1 MKRAESPLISS
12 WCNIATIGLHAIIPC
27 ILDLYWRS
35 QAAKSRISAPLS
47 IRVNVAAAGTA
58 AIFAL
63 CVGWEDARK
72 VYSDLLYDQEAKFN
86 ELRAIVNACE
96 THRWKHA
103 INAKYYGETGN
114 RLNLSRFS
122 SLSATVVGVYQ
133 GAAPEAT
140 LLGALSLQREA
151 SGSPL
156 QKDVAKAAAKYM
168 KKNYVHVLQAAN
180 KPTPA
185 ITEK

>member
-1 MKRAESPLISS
+1 METCHKCEVLWRNRKPPKPIEVLISVS
-12 WCNIATIGLHAIIPC
+12 NCRRC
-27 ILDLYWRS
+27 I
-35 QAAKSRISAPLS
+35 
-47 IRVNVAAAGTA
+47 
-58 AIFAL
+58 
-63 CVGWEDARK
+63 
-72 VYSDLLYDQEAKFN
+72 
-86 ELRAIVNACE
+86 
-96 THRWKHA
+96 
-103 INAKYYGETGN
+103 
-114 RLNLSRFS
+114 
-122 SLSATVVGVYQ
+122 YQ

-180 KPTPA
+180 KVVPA